1 MRIPQVT
8 GRIKTG
14 RIKEAPTHALR
25 AVFGGIGQLLIVA
38 DRIRKQAQARATAA
52 PAGPGSEPGAGP
64 RPGAKPAAKSAAKH
78 EPAPERPGRG
88 RAGRSG
94 LGAGERA
101 RAGQPKASPAQP
113 RWRSLD
119 KTGNVRLLSAEDQA
133 GDLPDPSG
141 SAALDET
148 EPAAALPAAALDE
161 PAASA
166 EPAALADSAESARSI
181 GDASLP
187 VPNYDSLSLPSLRAR
202 LRALDASQVRVLAEY
217 ERSHAGRADVVAM
230 FERRIVKLAAEGG
243 RPSRRTGQ
251 RGTGQRG
258 TSHAARDQ
266 RRGARPGPDGH
277 AACRRLDRAPRP
289 DLGGRPDSRAEPARL
304 HRVHHSA
311 GPARSGLGPGDLHPR
326 GTGGH
331 GPDSGGRRP
340 GGRLG
345 KTGVQHGERHVRT
358 DRD

>member
-25 AVFGGIGQLLIVA
+25 AVFSGIGQLLIVA

-52 PAGPGSEPGAGP
+52 PAGPGSEPAAGP
-64 RPGAKPAAKSAAKH
+64 GPGPAAGAKPEPGAAAKH

-148 EPAAALPAAALDE
+148 EAPGLTEAPGPVSAPAGAPADAATPAEPMPPAEPAAALPAAALDE

-230 FERRIVKLAAEGG
+230 FERRIVKLAAEG
-243 RPSRRTGQ
+243 
-251 RGTGQRG
+251 
-258 TSHAARDQ
+258 
-266 RRGARPGPDGH
+266 
-277 AACRRLDRAPRP
+277 
-289 DLGGRPDSRAEPARL
+289 
-304 HRVHHSA
+304 
-311 GPARSGLGPGDLHPR
+311 
-326 GTGGH
+326 
-331 GPDSGGRRP
+331 
-340 GGRLG
+340 
-345 KTGVQHGERHVRT
+345 
-358 DRD
+358 